1 MKKYIFLLLI
11 LSFANYLSIAQI
23 SFKASANKV
32 VEVGE
37 NFRLNFSVNAR
48 GSGFKPPSL
57 SSFAVLAG
65 PSTST
70 SSRFY
75 QDSNGKTVQSMNLTY
90 TYILQARK
98 SGKYTI
104 GKAEITIDGKKYNT
118 QAINIEAIKGGS
130 ANNTTNNTTNNN
142 GSNSTQITNS
152 NDLFVRI
159 NLNKST
165 VYQGEQIVATIKIYD
180 RIGLKNLTDY
190 KFPKYTGFWTQDI
203 ETNGN
208 ITLQRENVNG
218 KLYKTGVLKQTILF
232 PQRSGILT
240 ITPFELECVV
250 QKISGKRR
258 NFFGEYVNTYVDVE
272 KKLKST
278 ARRVKVL
285 PLPDN
290 KPASF
295 KSAVGSNFRINAN
308 IDRKQLKSNES
319 ITLKVNIAGNGNI
332 KLVDVPTIKFPSS
345 FEVFDPK
352 ITDNISNTLAGSQGN
367 KTFEYLLIPREQG
380 EYTIPE
386 ISFSYFDVNSKSYK
400 TIITRAIKINV
411 DKGEGNYENVN
422 NLSVSKEDVE
432 SLGTDIRHI
441 KLNKFTLKKTSYIFF
456 GSVGYYSVYL
466 ISLLIFVILIFILRR
481 NIKIHSNLALQRN
494 RKANKISKKRLKLAA
509 SYMKENDKAKFYD
522 ETIKALWGY
531 LSDKL
536 NIPVSEL
543 SRENVKETL
552 FNNNVEEN
560 IINDFIAVIDNCE
573 FAKYAPATNNNGLD
587 EDYKK
592 ASEIINTFERVIA

>member
-1 MKKYIFLLLI
+1 MKKYISLILI
-11 LSFANYLSIAQI
+11 LSFTIYSAFAQVR
-23 SFKASANKV
+23 FKASANKV

-37 NFRLNFSVNAR
+37 NFRLIFSVNAQ
-48 GSGFKPPSL
+48 GSGFTPPSIKK
-57 SSFAVLAG
+57 FAVLAG
-65 PSTST
+65 PSTSRN
-70 SSRFY
+70 SSFQY
-75 QDSNGKTVQSMNLTY
+75 INGKTTQTMNVSY

-98 SGKYTI
+98 PGKYSI
-104 GKAEITIDGKKYNT
+104 GKAEITIEGKKYNSN
-118 QAINIEAIKGGS
+118 AITIEVIKGGS
-130 ANNTTNNTTNNN
+130 SNTPNNNNVDGSTPTQTTN
-142 GSNSTQITNS
+142 SD
-152 NDLFVRI
+152 DLFVRI

-165 VYQGEQIVATIKIYD
+165 VYQGEQLIASIKVYD

-232 PQRSGILT
+232 PQKSGTLT

-250 QKISGKRR
+250 QQIAGKRR
-258 NFFGEYVNTYVDVE
+258 NFFGEYVNTYVDVT
-272 KKLKST
+272 KKIKS
-278 ARRVKVL
+278 AGRKVKVL
-285 PLPDN
+285 PLPAN

-295 KSAVGSNFRINAN
+295 KSAVGNNFSITAK
-308 IDRKQLKSNES
+308 IDRKELKSNES
-319 ITLKVNIAGNGNI
+319 ITLKVKILGSGNI

-352 ITDNISNTLAGSQGN
+352 ITDNISNTLAGSQGS

-380 EYTIPE
+380 EYTIPA

-400 TIITRAIKINV
+400 TLITRAIKINV
-411 DKGEGNYENVN
+411 AKGEGNYENVN

-441 KLNKFTLKKTSYIFF
+441 KLNKFTLIKTSYSFF
-456 GSVGYYSVYL
+456 GSVGFYSIYL
-466 ISLLIFVILIFILRR
+466 LSFLVFVLLIFILRKKLEL
-481 NIKIHSNLALQRN
+481 NSNLALQRN
-494 RKANKISKKRLKLAA
+494 KQANKISKKRLKLAA

-522 ETIKALWGY
+522 EIIKALWGY

-536 NIPVSEL
+536 NIPGSEL

-552 FNNNVEEN
+552 TQHNVN
-560 IINDFIAVIDNCE
+560 DTIIIDFISVIDSCE
-573 FAKYAPATNNNGLD
+573 FAKYAPVTNDNGL
-587 EDYKK
+587 EGDYKK
-592 ASEIINTFERVIA
+592 ASEIINTFEKVIV